1 MKITI
6 SESGKRIKLDK
17 VQSEVLMNALYK
29 FTQEHWN
36 DNFIDKN
43 ELNTNLGLIQ
53 WLSDIF
59 QED

>member
-17 VQSEVLMNALYK
+17 VQSEVLMNALYQ

-43 ELNTNLGLIQ
+43 ELNTKLGLIQ
-53 WLSDIF
+53 WLGDIF
-59 QED
+59 RED